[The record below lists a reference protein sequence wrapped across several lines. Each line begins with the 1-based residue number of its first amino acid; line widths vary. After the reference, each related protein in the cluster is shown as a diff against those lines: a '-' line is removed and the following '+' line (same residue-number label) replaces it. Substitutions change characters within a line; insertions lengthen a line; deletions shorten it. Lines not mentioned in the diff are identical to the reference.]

1 MSIFQASLYSH
12 QEQPSIESL
21 TVIPHAPREGGS
33 YLLHA
38 MRIVLMYE
46 SHRPHA
52 GPWMQV
58 LNLGRQLYIW
68 VSTSGEMNN
77 LALAMPTAAQSSAV
91 PPSTQLLQG
100 KGADAA
106 QGVARRLTLRCRQP
120 VAVSWNI
127 EGDELLHLWAEKEL
141 VSELK
146 VLDLVA
152 QSDGL
157 SVS

>member
-1 MSIFQASLYSH
+1 MWVSS
-12 QEQPSIESL
+12 PPCW
-21 TVIPHAPREGGS
+21 TWP
-33 YLLHA
+33 
-38 MRIVLMYE
+38 
-46 SHRPHA
+46 
-52 GPWMQV
+52 QV

-68 VSTSGEMNN
+68 VSTSGEMHN

-106 QGVARRLTLRCRQP
+106 QGVAKRLTLACRQP

-127 EGDELLHLWAEKEL
+127 EGDEMLHLWAEKQL

-146 VLDLVA
+146 VLELVA
-152 QSDGL
+152 QSDGRPA
-157 SVS
+157 S